1 MAAGETGFPYEP
13 GPRRLGGLNT
23 EVVSLGDVTFRN
35 LGEFLTR
42 LEETGDLA
50 RVTRPVSRDL
60 EITEI
65 TQRVVRADGPA
76 LLFENVTGATM
87 PVVTN
92 LLGSPRRISLA
103 LDAPNVDA
111 VAERVGRL
119 VHLRPPAGILGA
131 VRDLSGTIETLST
144 LRSLGPKRVRS
155 GPCQEVEETSVDL
168 GRLPILKCWPK
179 DGGRTVTF
187 PVVITTDPETHE
199 PHTGIY
205 RLQQYGP
212 DTLGMHFQV
221 HRVGA
226 NNYRKWAARG
236 EKMPVAVIIGAD
248 PATVFSG
255 LAPVPEGISN
265 FVFASFL
272 RSEPLELVRA
282 RSVDIEV
289 PAQAEIVLEGYV
301 DPTERRIEG
310 PFGDHTGY
318 YSAPE
323 PFPVFHVSCVTHRER
338 PVYLTTVTG
347 KPPTEDSVL
356 GKAVERIFLPV
367 IRLVLP
373 ELIDMNLPA
382 PGLFI
387 NVGVVSIRKSYPE
400 HPRKVMHALWGLGQ
414 LMFVRYLIVVDE
426 DVNVHDLS
434 EVLYRVG
441 LQADPARDLELAQGP
456 VDQLSISNPVPNIG
470 GKVGIDATRKRP
482 EDGFPRPWP
491 EEIRSDA
498 ATLRAA
504 EQTIRDDPALARLLG
519 RSNQ

>member
-1 MAAGETGFPYEP
+1 MPF
-13 GPRRLGGLNT
+13 RDLGA
-23 EVVSLGDVTFRN
+23 
-35 LGEFLTR
+35 FLER
-42 LEETGDLA
+42 LESTGDLV
-50 RVTRPVSRDL
+50 RIQRPVSRDL
-60 EITEI
+60 EVTEI
-65 TQRVVRADGPA
+65 TQRTLAADGPA
-76 LLFENVTGATM
+76 LRFEQVTGATM

-92 LLGSPRRISLA
+92 LFGSARRIALA
-103 LDAPNVDA
+103 LDAPDLDQ
-111 VAERVGRL
+111 VAERIGRL
-119 VHLRPPAGILGA
+119 VHLRPPPGILGA
-131 VRDLSGTIETLST
+131 VRDLSGTIEALST
-144 LRSLGPKRVRS
+144 LRSLAPKRVRS
-155 GPCQEVEETSVDL
+155 GPCQEVEEPTVDL
-168 GRLPILKCWPK
+168 DRLPILRCWPK

-187 PVVITTDPETHE
+187 PVVITSDPETGE
-199 PHTGIY
+199 AHTGIY

-212 DTLGMHFQV
+212 DTLGMHFQI

-236 EKMPVAVIIGAD
+236 ERMPVAAVIGAD
-248 PATVFSG
+248 PVTVFSG

-272 RSEPLELVRA
+272 RGEPVELVPA
-282 RSVDIEV
+282 RSIPLEV

-301 DPTERRIEG
+301 DPTERKVEG

-323 PFPVFHVSCVTHRER
+323 PFPVFHVTRVTHRTR

-347 KPPTEDSVL
+347 KPPTEDAVL
-356 GKAVERIFLPV
+356 GKAVERVFLPV

-373 ELIDMNLPA
+373 EIVDMDLPV

-387 NVGVVSIRKSYPE
+387 NVGVVAIRKAYPD
-400 HPRKVMHALWGLGQ
+400 HPRKVMHAIWGLGQ
-414 LMFVRYLIVVDE
+414 MMFVRYLVIVDE
-426 DVNVHDLS
+426 DVDVHDLG

-441 LQADPARDLELAQGP
+441 LQADPARDLELVQGP

-491 EEIRSDA
+491 EEIRSDPEA
-498 ATLRAA
+498 ARRA
-504 EQTIRDDPALARLLG
+504 EQVMREDPTLARLLG
-519 RSNQ
+519 GTRR

>member
-1 MAAGETGFPYEP
+1 
-13 GPRRLGGLNT
+13 
-23 EVVSLGDVTFRN
+23 VTFRN
-35 LGEFLTR
+35 LGEFLAK
-42 LEETGDLA
+42 LEEGGDLA

-60 EITEI
+60 EITEV
-65 TQRVVRADGPA
+65 TQRALRADGPA
-76 LLFENVTGATM
+76 LLFENVPGAGM

-92 LLGSPRRISLA
+92 LLGSPRRIALA
-103 LDAPNVDA
+103 LDAKDVDA
-111 VAERVGRL
+111 VADRVGRL

-131 VRDLSGTIETLST
+131 VRDLSGTIDALST
-144 LRSLGPKRVRS
+144 LRSLAPKRVRA
-155 GPCQEVEETSVDL
+155 GPCQEVVESTVDL
-168 GRLPILKCWPK
+168 DRLPILKCWPK
-179 DGGRTVTF
+179 DGGRTITF
-187 PVVITTDPETHE
+187 PVVITSDPETGE

-221 HRVGA
+221 HRIGA

-236 EKMPVAVIIGAD
+236 EKMPVAAVIGID
-248 PATVFSG
+248 PATVVSG
-255 LAPVPEGISN
+255 LSPVPEGISN

-272 RSEPLELVRA
+272 RSEPLELVKA
-282 RSVDIEV
+282 TSIDLEV

-301 DPTERRIEG
+301 DPAERHVEG

-323 PFPVFHVSCVTHRER
+323 PFPVFHVTRVTHRER
-338 PVYLTTVTG
+338 AVYLTTVTG
-347 KPPTEDSVL
+347 KPPTEDAVL
-356 GKAVERIFLPV
+356 GKAVERVFLPV

-373 ELIDMNLPA
+373 EIVDMNLPA

-387 NVGVVSIRKSYPE
+387 NVGVVAIRKSYPD

-414 LMFVRYLIVVDE
+414 MMFVRYLIVVDE
-426 DVNVHDLS
+426 DVDVHDLS

-441 LQADPARDLELAQGP
+441 LQADPARDLELSQGP

-491 EEIRSDA
+491 EEIRSDPA
-498 ATLRAA
+498 AGLAA
-504 EQTIRDDPALARLLG
+504 EQAIRQDPALARLLG
-519 RSNQ
+519 RSGR

>member
-1 MAAGETGFPYEP
+1 
-13 GPRRLGGLNT
+13 
-23 EVVSLGDVTFRN
+23 VTFRN
-35 LGEFLTR
+35 LGEFLSR
-42 LEETGDLA
+42 LEGSGDLL
-50 RVTRPVSRDL
+50 RVSRPVSRDL

-65 TQRVVRADGPA
+65 TQRVLRSDGPA
-76 LLFENVTGATM
+76 LLFENVKGATM

-92 LLGSPRRISLA
+92 LLGSTRRVAAA
-103 LDAPNVDA
+103 LDAPNLDA
-111 VAERVGRL
+111 VAERIGRL
-119 VHLRPPAGILGA
+119 VHLRPPAGVLGA
-131 VRDLSGTIETLST
+131 VRDLSGTIEALST
-144 LRSLGPKRVRS
+144 LRSLAPKRVRS
-155 GPCQEVEETSVDL
+155 GPCQEVEEGDVQLD
-168 GRLPILKCWPK
+168 RLPILKCWPK

-187 PVVITTDPETHE
+187 PVVITCDPDTKET
-199 PHTGIY
+199 HTGIY

-212 DTLGMHFQV
+212 DTLGMHAQV

-236 EKMPVAVIIGAD
+236 ERMPVAAVIGAD

-272 RSEPLELVRA
+272 RSEPLELVPA
-282 RSVDIEV
+282 KSIDLEV

-301 DPTERRIEG
+301 DPTERKVEG

-323 PFPVFHVSCVTHRER
+323 EFPVFHVTRVTHRAN

-347 KPPTEDSVL
+347 KPPTEDAVL
-356 GKAVERIFLPV
+356 GKAVERVFLPV

-373 ELIDMNLPA
+373 ELVDMNLPVA
-382 PGLFI
+382 GLFI
-387 NVGVVSIRKSYPE
+387 NVGVVSIHKSYPD

-414 LMFVRYLIVVDE
+414 MMFVRYLIVVDE

-441 LQADPARDLELAQGP
+441 LQADPARDLELVQGP
-456 VDQLSISNPVPNIG
+456 VDQLSISNPVPNLG

-491 EEIRSDA
+491 EEIRSDPDA
-498 ATLRAA
+498 LRAA
-504 EQTIRDDPALARLLG
+504 ERTMQDDPALARLLG
-519 RSNQ
+519 RSAR

>member
-1 MAAGETGFPYEP
+1 MP
-13 GPRRLGGLNT
+13 
-23 EVVSLGDVTFRN
+23 FRN
-35 LGEFLTR
+35 LGEFLER
-42 LEETGDLA
+42 LESTGELL
-50 RVTRPVSRDL
+50 RVRGPISRDL
-60 EITEI
+60 EITEV
-65 TQRVVRADGPA
+65 TQRVLAADGPA
-76 LLFENVTGATM
+76 LLFENVTGASM

-92 LLGSPRRISLA
+92 LLGAPRRIALA
-103 LDAPNVDA
+103 LDAERLDA
-111 VAERVGRL
+111 VADRVARL
-119 VHLRPPAGILGA
+119 VRLRPPAGVLGA

-144 LRSLGPKRVRS
+144 LRTLAPKRVRS
-155 GPCQEVEETSVDL
+155 GACQEVEEPAVDL
-168 GRLPILKCWPK
+168 DRIPILKCWPK
-179 DGGRTVTF
+179 DGGRTITF
-187 PVVITTDPETHE
+187 PVVITADPETGE

-205 RLQQYGP
+205 RLQQYGR
-212 DTLGMHFQV
+212 DTLGFHAQI

-236 EKMPVAVIIGAD
+236 ERMPVAIVIGAD

-265 FVFASFL
+265 FVFAGFL
-272 RSEPLELVRA
+272 RSEPVELVRA
-282 RSVDIEV
+282 RSIDLEV

-301 DPTERRIEG
+301 DPTERHVEG

-318 YSAPE
+318 YSAAE
-323 PFPVFHVSCVTHRER
+323 AFPVVHVTRVTHRAA
-338 PVYLTTVTG
+338 PVYLATVTG
-347 KPPTEDSVL
+347 KPPTEDAVL

-373 ELIDMNLPA
+373 EVVDLNLPE

-387 NVGVVSIRKSYPE
+387 NVGVVAIKKSYPD

-414 LMFVRYLIVVDE
+414 MMFVRYLVVVDE
-426 DVNVHDLS
+426 DVDVHDLS

-456 VDQLSISNPVPNIG
+456 VDQLSISNPVPNLG

-491 EEIRSDA
+491 EEIRSDPGA
-498 ATLRAA
+498 VRAA
-504 EQTIRDDPALARLLG
+504 EALMRADPALARLLG
-519 RSNQ
+519 RSGS

>member
-1 MAAGETGFPYEP
+1 MPRGF
-13 GPRRLGGLNT
+13 GRLNNSGG
-23 EVVSLGDVTFRN
+23 SLAPVTFRN

-42 LEETGDLA
+42 LEERGDLA
-50 RVTRPVSRDL
+50 RVRAPVSRDL
-60 EITEI
+60 EITEV
-65 TQRVVRADGPA
+65 TQRVLRADGPA
-76 LLFENVTGATM
+76 LLFENVPGAAM

-92 LLGSPRRISLA
+92 LLGSPRRIALA
-103 LDAPNVDA
+103 LGAESVDA

-119 VHLRPPAGILGA
+119 VHLRPPAGFLGA
-131 VRDLSGTIETLST
+131 VRDLSGTIDMLST
-144 LRSLGPKRVRS
+144 LRSLAPKRVRS
-155 GPCQEVEETSVDL
+155 GPAQEVEEATVDL
-168 GRLPILKCWPK
+168 DRLPILKCWPK

-187 PVVITTDPETHE
+187 PIVITSDPETGE
-199 PHTGIY
+199 AHTGIY

-221 HRVGA
+221 HRIGA
-226 NNYRKWAARG
+226 SNYRKWAARG
-236 EKMPVAVIIGAD
+236 EKMPVAAAIGVD

-255 LAPVPEGISN
+255 LSPVPEGISN
-265 FVFASFL
+265 FVFAGFL

-282 RSVDIEV
+282 RSVDLEV

-323 PFPVFHVSCVTHRER
+323 PFPVFHVTRITHRER
-338 PVYLTTVTG
+338 PVYLGTVTG
-347 KPPTEDSVL
+347 KPPTEDAVL
-356 GKAVERIFLPV
+356 GKAVERVFLPV

-373 ELIDMNLPA
+373 EVVDMNLPEA
-382 PGLFI
+382 GLFI
-387 NVGVVSIRKSYPE
+387 NVGVVAIRKSYPD

-414 LMFVRYLIVVDE
+414 MMFVRYLIVVDE
-426 DVNVHDLS
+426 DVDVHDLS

-441 LQADPARDLELAQGP
+441 LQADPGRDLELSQGP
-456 VDQLSISNPVPNIG
+456 VDQLSISNPVPNLG

-491 EEIRSDA
+491 EEIRSDPA
-498 ATLRAA
+498 ATRAA
-504 EQTIRDDPALARLLG
+504 DAAIAGDPTLARLLG
-519 RSNQ
+519 RSVR

>member
-1 MAAGETGFPYEP
+1 
-13 GPRRLGGLNT
+13 
-23 EVVSLGDVTFRN
+23 VTFHD
-35 LGEFLTR
+35 LSEFLSR
-42 LEETGDLA
+42 LEESQDLV

-65 TQRVVRADGPA
+65 TQRTLKADGPA
-76 LLFENVTGATM
+76 LLFENVKGATM

-92 LLGSPRRISLA
+92 LLGSPRRIALA
-103 LDAPNVDA
+103 LGAPTLDA
-111 VAERVGRL
+111 VAERIEKL
-119 VHLRPPAGILGA
+119 VHLRPPAGLIGA
-131 VRDLSGTIETLST
+131 MKDLSGTIDVLST
-144 LRSLGPKRVRS
+144 LRSLAPKRVRS
-155 GPCQEVEETSVDL
+155 GPCQEVEESDVNLD
-168 GRLPILKCWPK
+168 RIPILKCWPK

-187 PVVITTDPETHE
+187 PVVITCDPDTKEQ
-199 PHTGIY
+199 HTGIY

-212 DTLGMHFQV
+212 DTLGLHVQV
-221 HRVGA
+221 HRIGA

-236 EKMPVAVIIGAD
+236 EKMPIAAVIGAD
-248 PATVFSG
+248 PVTVFSG

-265 FVFASFL
+265 FVFAGFL
-272 RSEPLELVRA
+272 RSEPVELVPA
-282 RSVDIEV
+282 KTVPLEV

-301 DPTERRIEG
+301 DPSERKVEG

-323 PFPVFHVSCVTHRER
+323 PFPVIHVTRVTHRAK

-347 KPPTEDSVL
+347 KPPTEDAVL

-367 IRLVLP
+367 VRLVLP
-373 ELIDMNLPA
+373 ELVDMNLPV

-387 NVGVVSIRKSYPE
+387 NVGVVSIKKSFPD

-414 LMFVRYLIVVDE
+414 MMFVRYLIVVDD

-441 LQADPARDLELAQGP
+441 LQADPARDLELSQGP
-456 VDQLSISNPVPNIG
+456 VDQLSISNAVPNIG

-491 EEIRSDA
+491 EEIRSDPEA
-498 ATLRAA
+498 VRAA
-504 EQTIRDDPALARLLG
+504 EQTMREDPALARLWG
-519 RSNQ
+519 RSAR